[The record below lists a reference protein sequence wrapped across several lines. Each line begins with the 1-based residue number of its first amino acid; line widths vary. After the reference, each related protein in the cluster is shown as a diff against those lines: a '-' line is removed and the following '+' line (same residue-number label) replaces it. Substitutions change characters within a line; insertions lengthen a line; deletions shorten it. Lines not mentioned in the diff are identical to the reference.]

1 MGPSPHA
8 AVLLVSAEG
17 MVTSVLW
24 ESHEP
29 LPSLLL
35 AESQFYKGSPGLPG
49 RVGGSLSGSDTKG
62 PWVLAFKSCES
73 LSEPV
78 CPRRPALSLNACQ
91 VLKARERLEKDDP
104 KRGRSWRVV
113 SVTGAHRSVAL
124 ASRTGQHGV
133 SCSLSLSVLGNIFLE
148 SSLWTLRPVFSV
160 HSGKDRHPRVVL
172 SPDTHIL
179 ESQMS
184 PGLRQAGSLIAVP
197 ASRHCL
203 V

>member
-1 MGPSPHA
+1 M
-8 AVLLVSAEG
+8 
-17 MVTSVLW
+17 
-24 ESHEP
+24 
-29 LPSLLL
+29 
-35 AESQFYKGSPGLPG
+35 
-49 RVGGSLSGSDTKG
+49 KG

-78 CPRRPALSLNACQ
+78 CPRRPGLSLNACQ
-91 VLKARERLEKDDP
+91 ALKQG
-104 KRGRSWRVV
+104 RGLRRMIQKEVGPGES
-113 SVTGAHRSVAL
+113 SPVTGAHRSVAL
-124 ASRTGQHGV
+124 ANQTGQHGV

-179 ESQMS
+179 ESHLQMS

-197 ASRHCL
+197 AAIVWYDIKSSSPGPQL
-203 V
+203 SVDD